1 MTRDGCLAP
10 ILWAKVQTELIHI
23 GQAVINLEGT
33 VDFFVY
39 NTFNYPSLAEAYK
52 IAGLDA
58 WDRIGAG

>member
-1 MTRDGCLAP
+1 
-10 ILWAKVQTELIHI
+10 LWAKVQTELIHI

-52 IAGLDA
+52 IAGLERGKKLLVYLPLDHPLVA
-58 WDRIGAG
+58 